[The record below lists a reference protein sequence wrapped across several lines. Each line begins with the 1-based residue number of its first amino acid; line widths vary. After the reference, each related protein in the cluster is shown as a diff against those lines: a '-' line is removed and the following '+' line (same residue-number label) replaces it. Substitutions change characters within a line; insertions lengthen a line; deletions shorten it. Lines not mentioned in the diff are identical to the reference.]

1 MSITEKEVEERIER
15 LQSIKEEVCEIFSN
29 NDMDLGEVMSLLTS
43 LIVSIGLGQAEAN
56 PLRIIEVLAGGMTK
70 YIQLN
75 NAEKEKEG
83 KQWLN

>member
-15 LQSIKEEVCEIFSN
+15 LQSIKEEVYEIFSN

-43 LIVSIGLGQAEAN
+43 LIVTIGLGPAEAN
-56 PLRIIEVLAGGMTK
+56 PLHIIEVLAGGMTK
-70 YIQLN
+70 YIQLDK
-75 NAEKEKEG
+75 AEKEKEG